1 MSVLFP
7 NFWDI
12 RYKKKKEPA
21 PIKNLLTW
29 FVRQRP
35 VSERDDYNNKRLSR
49 TGKANNPT
57 PNSGFRE
64 RTGSYH
70 YLKVPSSKRES
81 DEQLRAKGESENHA
95 VAVLRT

>member
-12 RYKKKKEPA
+12 RYKKKRTGPYQKL
-21 PIKNLLTW
+21 IDM
-29 FVRQRP
+29 VRCRQRP

-70 YLKVPSSKRES
+70 YLKVPSSK
-81 DEQLRAKGESENHA
+81 KGI
-95 VAVLRT
+95 R

>member
-29 FVRQRP
+29 FVADRGQFQREMIITINDCHVLEKRIIQLQTQ
-35 VSERDDYNNKRLSR
+35 VSVNEL
-49 TGKANNPT
+49 
-57 PNSGFRE
+57 
-64 RTGSYH
+64 
-70 YLKVPSSKRES
+70 
-81 DEQLRAKGESENHA
+81 
-95 VAVLRT
+95 VAIII